1 MNFHGPTRVGK
12 RVLLLA
18 GCWLV
23 VACAG
28 LPNTSRSG
36 AVHDILIMEDRVA
49 PQDLIVHIGD
59 EVRWVNHRL
68 NPVWVYFFRDSLDEV
83 SCARGFSLFWAN
95 EEEATIAPGQSVSV
109 CFSKEDAISYTVQSE
124 PTVMRGSTAGEGG
137 SFTIPKGLHAAVI
150 VEATPVRKS
159 R

>member
-1 MNFHGPTRVGK
+1 MHTPRRTRFY
-12 RVLLLA
+12 RAILLLA

-23 VACAG
+23 TACAG
-28 LPNTSRSG
+28 LPATSRSG
-36 AVHDILIMEDRVA
+36 AVHDILITEDRVS
-49 PQDLIVHIGD
+49 PQDLIVQVGD

-68 NPVWVYFFRDSLDEV
+68 SPVWVYFFRDSLDEV

-95 EEEATIAPGQSVSV
+95 EEEAVIAPGQSVGV

-124 PTVMRGSTAGEGG
+124 QTVIRGSTAGEGG
-137 SFTIPKGLHAAVI
+137 SFKIPKGLHAAVI
-150 VEATPVRKS
+150 VEAPPVRTP